1 MRAPGQLSSALF
13 SRNKTHTPLSALE
26 DGLPETPS
34 QCMGCPKARGIPH
47 RTGQQ
52 PRPHANPASPPCVP
66 SGVPQVSPRVS
77 PRCPPASGAD
87 PNPCW
92 ACQNARRAIE
102 NKTTIK
108 KQPAIVGRLG
118 LVPRSCQGSFAMHL
132 TMLIVIGALYAIFFP
147 MFFCY
152 ADFFCTF
159 ATSVKR
165 QKKKTTKNQKP
176 KNNNPQKSPQKASEQ
191 KMKRSFL

>member
-1 MRAPGQLSSALF
+1 MAGPCGHLGSSALPCF
-13 SRNKTHTPLSALE
+13 PGIKHTHRCLHWRTASLKRPHSAWGAPGPAASRTAPGSSPGPMQT
-26 DGLPETPS
+26 
-34 QCMGCPKARGIPH
+34 
-47 RTGQQ
+47 
-52 PRPHANPASPPCVP
+52 PRPLRASPR
-66 SGVPQVSPRVS
+66 VSPRVS

-165 QKKKTTKNQKP
+165 QKKKKQPKTKNQKTTTHKKAP
-176 KNNNPQKSPQKASEQ
+176 KKLQSKK
-191 KMKRSFL
+191 